1 MYSITG
7 HKRTGPCN
15 YLLWLARLLLAHYL
29 YCPTRT
35 HSRFASPNSKP
46 KNRDANTIF
55 PVSAQSAATRS
66 FASRSA
72 TSEISA
78 FMTGFDRAVT
88 VDLGAAGG
96 CGEHAGMAAAGRLD
110 G

>member
-55 PVSAQSAATRS
+55 PVCAKRGHSLFCLALR
-66 FASRSA
+66 
-72 TSEISA
+72 
-78 FMTGFDRAVT
+78 
-88 VDLGAAGG
+88 DLPLYR
-96 CGEHAGMAAAGRLD
+96 ER
-110 G
+110 